1 MKSNLVISFAA
12 GLVTGVTVAYLL
24 ITDRLQRQMDQE
36 IEERVDEVEKS
47 AFQEYRENIDKI
59 TAMYEGK
66 ALVADQENPE
76 KKISDIEILDPE
88 TFQQGA
94 LGYEFFEVDCY
105 VNDNVVADDN
115 GNRMK
120 ETAREL
126 IGSDAMTSG
135 GAYGADPNEVYVR
148 NHKYRM
154 DLHVHLLD
162 VDWVEDIDLGD
173 YYYIPDEG
181 DDDSE

>member
-12 GLVTGVTVAYLL
+12 GLVTGVAVAYLL

-47 AFQEYRENIDKI
+47 AFQEYRENIDKL
-59 TAMYEGK
+59 TDMYEKK
-66 ALVADQENPE
+66 ALVADQENSE
-76 KKISDIEILDPE
+76 KQLSDIEILDPE

-105 VNDNVVADDN
+105 VDDDVMADDN

-120 ETAREL
+120 ETARDL
-126 IGSDAMTSG
+126 IGADAMTSG

-162 VDWVEDIDLGD
+162 IDWVEDIDLPG
-173 YYYIPDEG
+173 YYYTG

>member
-47 AFQEYRENIDKI
+47 AFQEYRENIDKL
-59 TAMYEGK
+59 TAMYEKKEEK
-66 ALVADQENPE
+66 AALEHKPSENPN
-76 KKISDIEILDPE
+76 IEILDPQ
-88 TFQQGA
+88 TFQEGM

-120 ETAREL
+120 QTAEEL
-126 IGSDAMTSG
+126 IGSEAMKSG
-135 GAYGADPNEVYVR
+135 GAYGADPHDVFVR
-148 NHKYRM
+148 NHKLRM

-162 VDWVEDIDLGD
+162 IDWVEDIDLPG
-173 YYYIPDEG
+173 YYYTG